1 MIHQEQHYSH
11 HPSLRIQRRPRH
23 ESRVDSSLVDGGGIF
38 SDIRILLHHPLP
50 TTNNNNN
57 NTHTTASSGMNH
69 DHSYKAHSRNNHHGR
84 TTTGGGDTSKDFPPT
99 CYRY

>member
-57 NTHTTASSGMNH
+57 TQTTASSGMNH

-84 TTTGGGDTSKDFPPT
+84 TTTGGGDTSQDFPPT